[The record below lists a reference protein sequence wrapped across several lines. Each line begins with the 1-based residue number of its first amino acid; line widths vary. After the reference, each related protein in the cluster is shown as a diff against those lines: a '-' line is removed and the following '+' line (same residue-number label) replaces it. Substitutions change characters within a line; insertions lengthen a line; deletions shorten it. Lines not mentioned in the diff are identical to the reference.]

1 MNFSPQHVRQMDE
14 LDITFSWCWC
24 SIMWFMHSWVKKI
37 RCHGSTSCHIVK
49 NSSLLENLGKSYF
62 LSMLWLRSTAST
74 IASQVSFA
82 TYDCGYSFSV
92 DSFQRLAIMAPLR
105 VWLSVAPI
113 MDFCQKLTTMI
124 LLLASSQ
131 EFMTTTLLLAFATN
145 THISWVSSLLA
156 LSIGIFRWSLLR
168 LLLHGWLVI
177 AKGQQLL
184 I

>member
-1 MNFSPQHVRQMDE
+1 MD
-14 LDITFSWCWC
+14 LQVAIL
-24 SIMWFMHSWVKKI
+24 
-37 RCHGSTSCHIVK
+37 R
-49 NSSLLENLGKSYF
+49 NSLLLENLGKSYF
-62 LSMLWLRSTAST
+62 PSMLWLCSTTST
-74 IASQVSFA
+74 IASHLSSA
-82 TYDCGYSFSV
+82 TYDCGYSFYA

-145 THISWVSSLLA
+145 THISWVSSLFA
-156 LSIGIFRWSLLR
+156 LSMGIFRWSLLR

-177 AKGQQLL
+177 AKSQQLQ

>member
-1 MNFSPQHVRQMDE
+1 MLHHVVHAFF
-14 LDITFSWCWC
+14 T
-24 SIMWFMHSWVKKI
+24 KKI
-37 RCHGSTSCHIVK
+37 RCYGSTSCHIVK

-113 MDFCQKLTTMI
+113 MGFCQELTTMVP
-124 LLLASSQ
+124 LLASSQ
-131 EFMTTTLLLAFATN
+131 EFITTTLLLAFATK
-145 THISWVSSLLA
+145 THISWVSSSLA
-156 LSIGIFRWSLLR
+156 LSMGVFKWSLLR
-168 LLLHGWLVI
+168 FLLHGWLVI
-177 AKGQQLL
+177 AKSAQRLL
-184 I
+184 M